1 MPLVFNCTKG
11 ASVTAASPP
20 DPDLVALHA
29 RLRAT
34 LLDCYAY
41 IRDPWGKFGLVPHN
55 ELVALNADL
64 EIVRRI
70 NAGLGHHYRSA
81 IVPAWPVPVFRTNV
95 MMGPRDLV
103 SVLETATHVLSGAIH
118 ASAEPA
124 YA

>member
-1 MPLVFNCTKG
+1 M
-11 ASVTAASPP
+11 SASPTP
-20 DPDLVALHA
+20 APDLVALHA
-29 RLRAT
+29 RLHAT
-34 LLDCYAY
+34 LLGCYAY

-64 EIVRRI
+64 ESVRRI

-81 IVPAWPVPVFRTNV
+81 IIPAWPVPVFRENV

-103 SVLETATHVLSGAIH
+103 SALETATRVLSGAIH
-118 ASAEPA
+118 VSAEPV